1 MVIIRLH
8 PIYETLQLAK
18 QNRYFDPF
26 QNIISFVF
34 SLTKIKIMRKIA
46 LSLAFAVIT
55 VAFTCAQDYKTGIGL
70 RGGLSNGLTVKH
82 FIKENTALEGILS
95 TRWSGFNIT
104 GLYEI
109 NNPGAFDVN
118 RLNWYYGAGAH
129 IGFWD
134 SDASW
139 AAEDHGAYTV
149 IGIDGIL
156 GIEYNFEAIPLNL
169 SLDWKPAIN
178 LIGYTQSWFD
188 EVALSLRFIF

>member
-1 MVIIRLH
+1 
-8 PIYETLQLAK
+8 
-18 QNRYFDPF
+18 
-26 QNIISFVF
+26 
-34 SLTKIKIMRKIA
+34 MRKIA
-46 LSLAFAVIT
+46 LSLALAVIT
-55 VAFTCAQDYKTGIGL
+55 VAFACAQDYKTGIGL

-109 NNPGAFDVN
+109 NNRGAFDVN